1 MENVKFSTVL
11 HNMALEENQI
21 LDYDF
26 KASRLKEDDI
36 VQYWSST
43 GKNYSVAGFEI
54 RLQRHALQYIVQY
67 YLTTGLFVVVSWVIY
82 EFNYENYVVYISL
95 RYEIHEF
102 NLLCFRLVF

>member
-54 RLQRHALQYIVQY
+54 RLQRHALQNHSIRSARPPAIGAAESGCCEHKQ
-67 YLTTGLFVVVSWVIY
+67 
-82 EFNYENYVVYISL
+82 
-95 RYEIHEF
+95 
-102 NLLCFRLVF
+102 

>member
-26 KASRLKEDDI
+26 KASRLKDNDI

-54 RLQRHALQYIVQY
+54 RLQRHPLQYIVQY

-82 EFNYENYVVYISL
+82 EFIYENYLFY
-95 RYEIHEF
+95 RYNIPIYF
-102 NLLCFRLVF
+102 FSIGNS

>member
-82 EFNYENYVVYISL
+82 EFNQMKITTFIDISYFFPIENPRI
-95 RYEIHEF
+95 
-102 NLLCFRLVF
+102 

>member
-67 YLTTGLFVVVSWVIY
+67 YLTTGLFVIVSWVIY
-82 EFNYENYVVYISL
+82 EFNLKTTFFIDISYFFSI
-95 RYEIHEF
+95 R
-102 NLLCFRLVF
+102 NS